1 MILSVSKEVRGMH
14 FIGSGNKF
22 CKHEFVAATY
32 VNITA
37 GEPYELERE
46 VLERTG
52 VYSATVVSE
61 K

>member
-1 MILSVSKEVRGMH
+1 MH
-14 FIGSGNKF
+14 FIGSGNNF
-22 CKHEFVAATY
+22 CKHEFVSAAY
-32 VNITA
+32 VNSTA
-37 GEPYELERE
+37 SEPYELERE